1 MGGAVVMLLTTLARD
16 AARARRDGVRAAADR
31 PSQRRAGEDPAP
43 RAFVRAAAAVQVRA
57 AVEDGGL
64 TFEGMA
70 SVTGRAYEM
79 WDAFGPYEEVVK
91 VGAFEET
98 LAQPGLDVP
107 LVIGHDQIRRMARTT
122 NGTLTLSEVTQDA
135 ETGLHVLADL
145 DPTDADV
152 AYIVPKMRAGLI
164 DEMSFAFRIDS
175 GRWSEDF
182 STYAIAQADLSR
194 GDVAIVGW
202 GANPHT
208 SGSVR
213 TKNSQAER
221 LRLARLGM
229 ARASL

>member
-1 MGGAVVMLLTTLARD
+1 MTELWTQRARE

-43 RAFVRAAAAVQVRA
+43 RAFVRAAAAVELRA
-57 AVEDGGL
+57 ATAGDGL

-79 WDAFGPYEEVVK
+79 WDMFGPYDEVVK

-98 LAQPGLDVP
+98 LAQDGLDVP

-122 NGTLTLSEVTQDA
+122 NGTLELSEVTDG
-135 ETGLHVLADL
+135 ETTGLHVLAAL
-145 DPTDADV
+145 DPADADV
-152 AYIVPKMRAGLI
+152 AYIAPKLRSGLI

-182 STYAIAQADLSR
+182 STYTIAQADLSR
-194 GDVAIVGW
+194 GDVAIVGF

-208 SGSVR
+208 SGTVR
-213 TKNSQAER
+213 AKNSQAER
-221 LRLARLGM
+221 LRRARLGM